1 MKNVFYLEDLSVGQQ
16 FSTGSHT
23 LDEAQIKAF
32 AAQFDPQP
40 FHLDGEAAKAT
51 LFKGLIAS
59 GWHTAAITMRLLV
72 DSGIPLAGGL
82 IGLGGSLKW
91 PRPARPG
98 DVLTVHGEITE
109 VSPTKPDRGTITIKA
124 ETRNQRAEI
133 VQTLTAALLI
143 PRRPSS
149 GQEDHN
155 GALASTRS
163 YSGSNPQGA

>member
-1 MKNVFYLEDLSVGQQ
+1 MKNVLYLDDLSVGQQ
-16 FSTGSHT
+16 FVTGSHA
-23 LDEAQIKAF
+23 LDEGQIKAF

-40 FHLDGEAAKAT
+40 FHLDDEAAKAT

-72 DSGIPLAGGL
+72 ESSIPLAGGL

-109 VSPTKPDRGTITIKA
+109 VTPSKPDRGTIAIKA
-124 ETRNQRAEI
+124 ETRNQRGDV
-133 VQTLTAALLI
+133 VQSFTATLLV
-143 PRRPSS
+143 PRRT
-149 GQEDHN
+149 
-155 GALASTRS
+155 LAA
-163 YSGSNPQGA
+163 Q

>member
-1 MKNVFYLEDLSVGQQ
+1 MKKALYLDDLSVGQQ
-16 FSTGSHT
+16 FATGSHT

-40 FHLDGEAAKAT
+40 FHLDEEAAKAT

-72 DSGIPLAGGL
+72 DGGIPLAGGL

-98 DVLTVHGEITE
+98 DILTVHGEITE
-109 VSPTKPDRGTITIKA
+109 VTPSKPDRGTIAIKA
-124 ETRNQRAEI
+124 ETRNQRGDV
-133 VQTLTAALLI
+133 VQSFTATLLV
-143 PRRPSS
+143 PRRTP
-149 GQEDHN
+149 
-155 GALASTRS
+155 ATR
-163 YSGSNPQGA
+163 